1 MDPDLLISSK
11 KKKTKMA
18 AFSWFT
24 EACYLQSL
32 RAKRAKGEQS
42 FFYIIN
48 KFASK
53 SVFLLSA
60 LKAAAKW

>member
-1 MDPDLLISSK
+1 MARVNSLIL
-11 KKKTKMA
+11 TPI
-18 AFSWFT
+18 
-24 EACYLQSL
+24 
-32 RAKRAKGEQS
+32 KRVKGEQK

-48 KFASK
+48 KFASE

>member
-1 MDPDLLISSK
+1 
-11 KKKTKMA
+11 MA

-24 EACYLQSL
+24 EKCYLQSL
-32 RAKRAKGEQS
+32 RAKRVKREQS

-48 KFASK
+48 KFASE

-60 LKAAAKW
+60 LQTAAKWQKIKTC

>member
-1 MDPDLLISSK
+1 
-11 KKKTKMA
+11 MA

-24 EACYLQSL
+24 EQCYLQSV
-32 RAKRAKGEQS
+32 RAKRVKGEQS
-42 FFYIIN
+42 FFYVIN
-48 KFASK
+48 KVASE